1 MIARAHTKPADEWSA
16 LLEVLEG
23 GSSYGDRLD
32 ALLDRVVEIAGLP
45 AAYLY
50 VLDDSGRRFELART
64 HNSGPGLP
72 EAVGASKAASTAEGS
87 NGSASALAVMDP
99 AVEGG
104 AGSVLPTPPLELP
117 KGAGDVAGVVSTPV
131 GSLFS
136 MPLTAGGEVVGLV
149 QAGPVKDRGAHGRT
163 RRRLEGAAVPLSVV
177 VRQARREDALR
188 QQAAAATARLEAG
201 QKLIG
206 SSLDLD
212 RFVSLL
218 LDLALKATRTD
229 AGFVA
234 TAEPGSAVLSVRTH
248 QNMPT
253 DFTEVVDLSPDTGM
267 FDWSPATTG
276 MLFLRDFEAAEPF
289 GARSILAVPLMAGK
303 DPLGVFALINY
314 GESETFV
321 DHSLDLLETFA
332 EQVRLM
338 LSNRRLFADFAEQ
351 YLGTLTGLAESLD
364 VRRPHLHRHHVKVS
378 LAAAA
383 LAGGLRL
390 SRVECEAVA
399 MAGRIHDV
407 GMAGIVG
414 ADVEADLQHPV
425 VGASLVT
432 QLPIHPAVGE
442 AVATHHEWFDGWGY
456 PRGLKGE
463 AIPMAGRI
471 LAMSEFLVE
480 MASGDPVREPW
491 DGPRLVRELE
501 LRRGSQFDPKVT
513 DAGIRLAPTLAA
525 EISSLGADPIPAPET
540 KEH

>member
-1 MIARAHTKPADEWSA
+1 VWDG
-16 LLEVLEG
+16 LLEILEG
-23 GSSYGDRLD
+23 GSPYEHRLG
-32 ALLDRVVEIAGLP
+32 ALLDRVVELTGLP

-50 VLDDSGRRFELART
+50 LLDDSGRRFELART
-64 HNSGPGLP
+64 HHPGSGRP
-72 EAVGASKAASTAEGS
+72 EATGARKPAASDEAS
-87 NGSASALAVMDP
+87 NGSTSALSVMNPD
-99 AVEGG
+99 VEGG
-104 AGSVLPTPPLELP
+104 ASAVIPTPPLEVAV
-117 KGAGDVAGVVSTPV
+117 GATSGIGVVSTPV
-131 GSLFS
+131 GPLLS
-136 MPLTAGGEVVGLV
+136 MPLTAGGEVIGLV
-149 QAGPVKDRGAHGRT
+149 QAGPVEGRVARGRA
-163 RRRLEGAAVPLSVV
+163 RRRLEAAALPLSVV

-201 QKLIG
+201 QKLVG

-234 TAEPGSAVLSVRTH
+234 TAEPGEESLSLRAH
-248 QNMPT
+248 QNMPE
-253 DFTEVVDLSPDTGM
+253 DLDEVIDLSPDTGL

-276 MLFLRDFEAAEPF
+276 MLFLRDFEAAERL
-289 GARSILAVPLMAGK
+289 GARSILAVPLMSGE

-314 GESETFV
+314 GESETFAE
-321 DHSLDLLETFA
+321 HSLDLLETFA

-351 YLGTLTGLAESLD
+351 YLGTLTGLAASLD
-364 VRRPHLHRHHVKVS
+364 VRRPHLHGHHAKVS
-378 LAAAA
+378 HTAAA
-383 LAGGLRL
+383 LARDLDL
-390 SRVECEAVA
+390 SSVESDAVA

-456 PRGLKGE
+456 PAGLKGE
-463 AIPMAGRI
+463 AIPVAGRI
-471 LAMSEFLVE
+471 LATAEFVVE

-501 LRRGSQFDPKVT
+501 LRRGSQFDPAVT
-513 DAGIRLAPTLAA
+513 DAAIRLAPALSV
-525 EISSLGADPIPAPET
+525 EIASVDAHLSAPQT
-540 KEH
+540 KED